1 MQAPIVGPEDLQSVS
16 QGIRKRYRVHGL
28 RFRGLGLL
36 KAAKV
41 GRGGGEG
48 TKGSCECMSRQVE
61 AKTDRRKRMNIQQ
74 QPFIW
79 VVVKIMVSFWYPKK

>member
-1 MQAPIVGPEDLQSVS
+1 M
-16 QGIRKRYRVHGL
+16 
-28 RFRGLGLL
+28 
-36 KAAKV
+36 
-41 GRGGGEG
+41 GGG

-79 VVVKIMVSFWYPKK
+79 VVVKIMVYTRDPKRDHYFDNYSYSEARQEVEYI